1 MMTRN
6 GELGEIKVIEWT
18 PGKWWVVQITNKD
31 GSYTPLDGP
40 FDTENEALLSPE
52 RKVQWV

>member
-6 GELGEIKVIEWT
+6 GLLYSVKIVEWS

-31 GSYTPLDGP
+31 GSYTPLDEH
-40 FDTENEALLSPE
+40 FNSFKEAEQSDTWKEH
-52 RKVQWV
+52 Q